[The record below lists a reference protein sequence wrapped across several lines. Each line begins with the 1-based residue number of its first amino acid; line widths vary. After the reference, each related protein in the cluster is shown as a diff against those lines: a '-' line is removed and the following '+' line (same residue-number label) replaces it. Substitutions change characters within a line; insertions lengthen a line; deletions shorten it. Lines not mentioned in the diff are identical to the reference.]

1 MSSLLS
7 LPAELRNQI
16 YDLLFI
22 ETCPYTCPTNDT
34 STSQPTLA
42 DFGKSSSL
50 DEAVLIR
57 AQPLLLTCR
66 QMHQE
71 TQLLHLQ
78 RTSFAIGGNYADPEA
93 FSRLCTANL
102 PAPLISQLKHITLV
116 GRINRLR
123 ALNES
128 WNGVPFG
135 CQHLSLETLV
145 LVPRRPAQYDRH
157 YAEIADL
164 DSAHTLSYTL
174 SETLKNLHNVERV
187 VVRNEDECFNEVVW
201 KVIYRSMIS
210 RLLRWGG
217 KLCSC
222 RFREGEGWFE
232 VLVDG
237 RDADPDVY
245 SDADKEFQRLVG

>member
-1 MSSLLS
+1 MSSLLN

-22 ETCPYTCPTNDT
+22 ETCPYTCTANDN
-34 STSQPTLA
+34 STSKSLA
-42 DFGKSSSL
+42 DFGRPTNL
-50 DEAVLIR
+50 DDTMATPV
-57 AQPLLLTCR
+57 QPLLLTCR
-66 QMHQE
+66 QMYKE

-78 RTSFAIGGNYADPEA
+78 RTSFTVGGIYADPEA
-93 FSRLCTANL
+93 FGRLCTASL
-102 PAPLISQLKHITLV
+102 SPSLARELRHITLV

-128 WNGVPFG
+128 WNGIPFG
-135 CQHLSLETLV
+135 NQHLTLETLV

-187 VVRNEDECFNEVVW
+187 VVRNEDDCFNAVVW
-201 KVIYRSMIS
+201 KVIYRNLIS

-222 RFREGEGWFE
+222 RFREGDNWFE

-245 SDADKEFQRLVG
+245 SDADTEFQRVIGR

>member
-1 MSSLLS
+1 MSSLLA

-22 ETCPYTCPTNDT
+22 ETCPYTCTANDT
-34 STSQPTLA
+34 STSPSLA
-42 DFGKSSSL
+42 DFGKPSNL
-50 DEAVLIR
+50 DETTATFV
-57 AQPLLLTCR
+57 QPLLLACR
-66 QMHQE
+66 QLHTE

-78 RTSFAIGGNYADPEA
+78 RTSFTVGGIYADPEA
-93 FSRLCTANL
+93 FARLCTANL
-102 PAPLISQLKHITLV
+102 SPPLAKQLRHITLV

-128 WNGVPFG
+128 WNGIPFG
-135 CQHLSLETLV
+135 NPHLSLETLV

-174 SETLKNLHNVERV
+174 SETLKNLHNVQRV
-187 VVRNEDECFNEVVW
+187 VVRNEDDCFNAVVW
-201 KVIYRSMIS
+201 KVIYRNLIS

-222 RFREGEGWFE
+222 RFREGDNWFE

-237 RDADPDVY
+237 READPEVYRDADM
-245 SDADKEFQRLVG
+245 EFQRVIG

>member
-1 MSSLLS
+1 MPSLLT

-22 ETCPYTCPTNDT
+22 ESCPYTCTTNNT
-34 STSQPTLA
+34 PRSRPSLS
-42 DFGKSSSL
+42 DFGKPSSL
-50 DEAVLIR
+50 DETASTP

-66 QMHQE
+66 QMHRE

-78 RTSFAIGGNYADPEA
+78 RTSFAIGGLYADPEA
-93 FSRLCTANL
+93 FARLCTANL
-102 PAPLISQLKHITLV
+102 PPPLAKQLRHITLV

-128 WNGVPFG
+128 WNGIPFG
-135 CQHLSLETLV
+135 NPHLSLETLV

-174 SETLKNLHNVERV
+174 SETLKNLHNVQRL
-187 VVRNEDECFNEVVW
+187 VVRNEDDCFNDVVW
-201 KVIYRSMIS
+201 KVIYRSLIS

-222 RFREGEGWFE
+222 RFREGDGWFE
-232 VLVDG
+232 ILVDG
-237 RDADPDVY
+237 RDADPEVY
-245 SDADKEFQRLVG
+245 RDADTVFQRIMG

>member
-1 MSSLLS
+1 MPSLIT
-7 LPAELRNQI
+7 LPAELRNHI
-16 YDLLFI
+16 YDLVFI
-22 ETCPYTCPTNDT
+22 ESCPYTCTANDT
-34 STSQPTLA
+34 SISRSLA
-42 DFGKSSSL
+42 DFGKPTNL
-50 DEAVLIR
+50 DETTATPV
-57 AQPLLLTCR
+57 QPLLLTCR
-66 QMHQE
+66 QMYKE

-78 RTSFAIGGNYADPEA
+78 RTSFTIGGLYADPEA
-93 FSRLCTANL
+93 FSHLCEANL
-102 PAPLISQLKHITLV
+102 PPLLAKELRHITLV

-128 WNGVPFG
+128 WNGIPFG
-135 CQHLSLETLV
+135 SPHLSLETLV
-145 LVPRRPAQYDRH
+145 LIPRRPAQYDRH

-174 SETLKNLHNVERV
+174 SETLKNLHNVKRV
-187 VVRNEDECFNEVVW
+187 IVRNEDDCFNAVVW
-201 KVIYRSMIS
+201 KVIYRNLIS

-222 RFREGEGWFE
+222 RFREGDGWFE

-245 SDADKEFQRLVG
+245 RDADTEFQRVIGR

>member
-1 MSSLLS
+1 MSSLLT

-16 YDLLFI
+16 YDLLFL
-22 ETCPYTCPTNDT
+22 ESCPYTTTTNDPFH
-34 STSQPTLA
+34 SQQSLA
-42 DFGKSSSL
+42 DFGKPTTL
-50 DEAVLIR
+50 DEISSAP

-66 QMHQE
+66 QMHRE

-78 RTSFAIGGNYADPEA
+78 RTSFTVGGLYADPEA
-93 FSRLCTANL
+93 FARLCTANL
-102 PAPLISQLKHITLV
+102 SPTLAKQLRHITLV

-123 ALNES
+123 ALNEC
-128 WNGVPFG
+128 WNGMPFG
-135 CQHLSLETLV
+135 NPLLSLETLV

-187 VVRNEDECFNEVVW
+187 IVRNEDECFNDVVW
-201 KVIYRSMIS
+201 KVIYRSLIS

-222 RFREGEGWFE
+222 RFREGNGWFE
-232 VLVDG
+232 ILVDG
-237 RDADPDVY
+237 RGADPEVY
-245 SDADKEFQRLVG
+245 SDADTVFQRIIG

>member
-1 MSSLLS
+1 MPSLLT

-22 ETCPYTCPTNDT
+22 ETCPYTRTAHDPDT
-34 STSQPTLA
+34 SPCLA
-42 DFGKSSSL
+42 DFGRPSNL
-50 DEAVLIR
+50 DETTATP
-57 AQPLLLTCR
+57 AQPLILACR
-66 QMHQE
+66 QIHTE

-78 RTSFAIGGNYADPEA
+78 RTSFIIGGPYADPED
-93 FSRLCTANL
+93 FKRLCTTNIS
-102 PAPLISQLKHITLV
+102 PLLAKQIRHITLV

-128 WNGVPFG
+128 WNGIPFG
-135 CQHLSLETLV
+135 CRHLSLETLV

-164 DSAHTLSYTL
+164 DSAQTLSYTL
-174 SETLKNLHNVERV
+174 SETLKNLHNVKRV
-187 VVRNEDECFNEVVW
+187 IVRNEDECFNAAVW
-201 KVIYRSMIS
+201 KVVYRNLIS

-222 RFREGEGWFE
+222 RFREGDGWFE

-237 RDADPDVY
+237 RNADPVVYRDADT
-245 SDADKEFQRLVG
+245 EFQRVIGR